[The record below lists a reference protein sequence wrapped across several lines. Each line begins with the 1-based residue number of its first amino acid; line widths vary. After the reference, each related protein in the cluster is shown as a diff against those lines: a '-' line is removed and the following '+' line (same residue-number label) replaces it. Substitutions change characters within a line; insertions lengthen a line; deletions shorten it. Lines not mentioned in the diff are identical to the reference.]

1 MTRIIVCDTG
11 PLLHLSEAGAA
22 HLLSLAGKV
31 LIPPLIVTEFEANAQ
46 GWSPPQWVQVVALEK
61 SGQRKVE
68 RWMST
73 ERIHSGEAEAIG
85 LALQEH
91 ADWLLTDDA
100 SARQF
105 AESLGL
111 EVHGSIAILLWSMA
125 TGIVQE
131 KELAIQLMDRL
142 AKSSLWIS
150 DRVLQEAYKAI
161 DTLFEKR

>member
-1 MTRIIVCDTG
+1 V
-11 PLLHLSEAGAA
+11 
-22 HLLSLAGKV
+22 HLLSLASKI
-31 LIPPLIVTEFEANAQ
+31 LIPPLVVTEFEANAQ
-46 GWSPPQWVQVVALEK
+46 GWSPPQWVQIIALEN
-61 SGQRKVE
+61 SGRRKAE
-68 RWMST
+68 RWIRT
-73 ERIHSGEAEAIG
+73 QQIHAGEAEAIG

-111 EVHGSIAILLWSMA
+111 DVHGSIAILLWSIA

-161 DTLFEKR
+161 DSLFE

>member
-11 PLLHLSEAGAA
+11 PLLHLGEAGAA

-31 LIPPLIVTEFEANAQ
+31 LIPSLVVTEFEANAQ
-46 GWSPPQWVQVVALEK
+46 GWSPPQWVQVVALEN
-61 SGQRKVE
+61 SSRRKVE

-73 ERIHSGEAEAIG
+73 EHIHSGEAEAIG
-85 LALQEH
+85 LALQEQ

-100 SARQF
+100 RARQF

-131 KELAIQLMDRL
+131 KELAIQLMNRL

-150 DRVLQEAYKAI
+150 DRVLGEVYKAI
-161 DTLFEKR
+161 NTLFE

>member
-1 MTRIIVCDTG
+1 VTRIIVCDTG
-11 PLLHLSEAGAA
+11 PLLHLSEAGAT
-22 HLLSLAGKV
+22 HLLSLAGNV
-31 LIPPLIVTEFEANAQ
+31 LIPPRVANEFEANAQ
-46 GWSPPQWVQVVALEK
+46 GWSPPQWVQVVPLEK
-61 SGQRKVE
+61 SGQRKAE
-68 RWMST
+68 QWMET
-73 ERIHSGEAEAIG
+73 EHIHSGEAEAIG

-105 AESLGL
+105 AESLGV
-111 EVHGSIAILLWSMA
+111 EVHGSIAIILWSIA

-161 DTLFEKR
+161 DTLFE

>member
-1 MTRIIVCDTG
+1 MTRLIVRDTG

-31 LIPPLIVTEFEANAQ
+31 LISPLVAAEFVANSQ
-46 GWSPPQWVQVVALEK
+46 GWNPPQWIQVVALEK
-61 SGQRKVE
+61 SSQRKAE

-73 ERIHSGEAEAIG
+73 EHIHSGEAEAIG

-100 SARQF
+100 IARQF

-125 TGIVQE
+125 KGIVPE
-131 KELAIQLMDRL
+131 KELAVQLMDRL
-142 AKSSLWIS
+142 AKTSLWIS

-161 DTLFEKR
+161 DTLFE

>member
-1 MTRIIVCDTG
+1 MTRVIVCDTG

-31 LIPPLIVTEFEANAQ
+31 LIPPLVAIEFEANAQ
-46 GWSPPQWVQVVALEK
+46 GWNPPQWVQVVALEK
-61 SGQRKVE
+61 SVQRKAA

-73 ERIHSGEAEAIG
+73 EHIHSGEAEAIA

-100 SARQF
+100 SARRF
-105 AESLGL
+105 AQSLGL
-111 EVHGSIAILLWSMA
+111 GVHGSIAILLWSMA

-131 KELAIQLMDRL
+131 KELAIQLMDGL
-142 AKSSLWIS
+142 ARSSLWIS
-150 DRVLQEAYKAI
+150 DRVLQEVYKAI
-161 DTLFEKR
+161 DTLFD

>member
-31 LIPPLIVTEFEANAQ
+31 LIPPRVVTEFEANAQ
-46 GWSPPQWVQVVALEK
+46 GWNPPQWVQVVVLER
-61 SGQRKVE
+61 SSQRKVE
-68 RWMST
+68 RWIRT
-73 ERIHSGEAEAIG
+73 EHIHSGEAEVIG

-100 SARQF
+100 SARRF

-150 DRVLQEAYKAI
+150 GRVLQEAYKAI
-161 DTLFEKR
+161 DTLFEEM

>member
-131 KELAIQLMDRL
+131 KGLAIQLMDRL

-161 DTLFEKR
+161 DTLFE